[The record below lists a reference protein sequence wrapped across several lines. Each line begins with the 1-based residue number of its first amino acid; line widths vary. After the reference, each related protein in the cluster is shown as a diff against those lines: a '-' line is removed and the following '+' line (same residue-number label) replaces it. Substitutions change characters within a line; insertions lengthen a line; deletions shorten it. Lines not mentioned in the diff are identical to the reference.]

1 MRSIDAGSTP
11 RITGIADTCNCSWS
25 AKIKAIKPQAGP
37 STPKLVIRL
46 KRILGSPRRCRWYLQ
61 GGKRFKAGAIFKKL
75 PKDADFAALPATG
88 IGWLAAAPSTP
99 QAPLDAAGA
108 GRCYALRETI
118 RSGRIAMAQVTLLV
132 DGRARTLDIDD
143 PDMPLLYALRD
154 DLGFNNPRFGCG
166 LGQCGACTVQI
177 DGKAVRSCVTPVS
190 SVAER
195 KITTLAGIGTPEKPH
210 PVQAAWIEEQV
221 NQCGYCIN
229 GWILTAVELLERN
242 PKPTDAQI
250 KEAFNDLICR
260 CGTHNA
266 ALKAVKRA
274 AQQA

>member
-1 MRSIDAGSTP
+1 
-11 RITGIADTCNCSWS
+11 
-25 AKIKAIKPQAGP
+25 
-37 STPKLVIRL
+37 
-46 KRILGSPRRCRWYLQ
+46 
-61 GGKRFKAGAIFKKL
+61 
-75 PKDADFAALPATG
+75 
-88 IGWLAAAPSTP
+88 
-99 QAPLDAAGA
+99 
-108 GRCYALRETI
+108 
-118 RSGRIAMAQVTLLV
+118 MAQVALSV

-154 DLGFNNPRFGCG
+154 VLSLNNPRFGCG

-190 SVAER
+190 AVTDR

-210 PVQAAWIEEQV
+210 PVQAAWIAEQV

-229 GWILTAVELLERN
+229 GWILTAVELLDRN
-242 PKPTDAQI
+242 PRPTDAQI
-250 KEAFNDLICR
+250 KEALNGLICR
-260 CGTHNA
+260 CGTHGA